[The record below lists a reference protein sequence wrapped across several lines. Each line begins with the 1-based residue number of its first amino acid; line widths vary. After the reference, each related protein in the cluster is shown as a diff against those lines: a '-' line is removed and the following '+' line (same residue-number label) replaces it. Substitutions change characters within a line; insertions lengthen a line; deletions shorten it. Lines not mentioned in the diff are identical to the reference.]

1 MDFGVSDVPC
11 ESESE
16 VKEEG
21 KEDMDMDMDM
31 DMDVNVDVDWMIQR
45 GVDIPTNY
53 FDQQKAM

>member
-31 DMDVNVDVDWMIQR
+31 DVNVDVDWMIQR

-53 FDQQKAM
+53 FDQ

>member
-21 KEDMDMDMDM
+21 KEDMDMDMD
-31 DMDVNVDVDWMIQR
+31 VNVDVDWMIQR

-53 FDQQKAM
+53 FDQ